1 LARTFLVSHTPAEV
15 RLEDRQRNEHEPC
28 NRGHVASAAA
38 DGDGFREHTAYDNA
52 ESIAKYDFHPMTDGE
67 MQNVATQL
75 HRQPQSGKAFSANQW
90 TSSRGQN
97 AIAGIEYQ
105 GRASDPTS
113 GYASWNGILAVLQ
126 STTDVAVKA

>member
-1 LARTFLVSHTPAEV
+1 
-15 RLEDRQRNEHEPC
+15 
-28 NRGHVASAAA
+28 
-38 DGDGFREHTAYDNA
+38 
-52 ESIAKYDFHPMTDGE
+52 

-75 HRQPQSGKAFSANQW
+75 HRSCDIDLTQLLMLHDAGVRSARWDRTANLFVCQPQSGKAFSANQW